1 MSIVVVNGTKT
12 STDQAT
18 QLILS
23 CPVSQRPTR
32 TATHRAKNQRLRRS
46 MNPKNLAS
54 PKPLTPTDGN
64 RRTSSRVKP
73 LNKAKE
79 NNAQQEEGIIIHKD
93 GTILVI
99 NTMEAMDTSEEGQEE
114 ETTPLMLNK

>member
-12 STDQAT
+12 STDRAT

-32 TATHRAKNQRLRRS
+32 AATHRAENQRLRRS

-64 RRTSSRVKP
+64 RRKSSRVKP
-73 LNKAKE
+73 SDKAKE
-79 NNAQQEEGIIIHKD
+79 NNAQQEEGIIVHED

-99 NTMEAMDTSEEGQEE
+99 NVIEAMDTLEEGQGE
-114 ETTPLMLNK
+114 ETTPLMLNE